1 MKLNSEMYCLWRTAW
16 GNLHGRFYSES
27 NEITYGRWAD
37 FRPFNLA
44 LVRWYPVVLYPQSFR
59 FNSQLRAKKMN
70 ETRQKLFP
78 DCRRFV
84 FTKTRDALK

>member
-1 MKLNSEMYCLWRTAW
+1 MKLNSEMYCLWRTAR

-44 LVRWYPVVLYPQSFR
+44 LVRWYPVVLYPQ
-59 FNSQLRAKKMN
+59 
-70 ETRQKLFP
+70 
-78 DCRRFV
+78 
-84 FTKTRDALK
+84 